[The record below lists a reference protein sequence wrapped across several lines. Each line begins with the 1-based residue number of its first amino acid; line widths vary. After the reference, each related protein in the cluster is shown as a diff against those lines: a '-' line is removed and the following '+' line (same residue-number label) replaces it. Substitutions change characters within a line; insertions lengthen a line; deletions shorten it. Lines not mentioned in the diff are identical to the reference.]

1 MKINLKEPDT
11 NKKVKLKKIKN
22 MSNFINPLL
31 IGNAAAGLLENN
43 NPRITAKHLVCAGV
57 GTLIVGA
64 VLKKRGHNK
73 AGNILAG
80 LALPLL
86 TSACYK
92 KFKAKKSENINR
104 STDITGNFYE
114 G

>member
-1 MKINLKEPDT
+1 
-11 NKKVKLKKIKN
+11 

-43 NPRITAKHLVCAGV
+43 NPKISAKHLACAGV
-57 GTLIVGA
+57 STLIIGA
-64 VLKKRGHNK
+64 VLKKTGHNK
-73 AGNILAG
+73 AGNLLAG

-92 KFKAKKSENINR
+92 KFKAKKSENVNK